1 MFVTLQVIDMIA
13 NLYEN
18 QLPVRFGVILYS
30 TTFIEKV
37 ERSGGENF
45 ADSIVS
51 STDED
56 ISSLVIYYLL
66 LCLLRWFYSVFYG
79 IECFISNQTLLF
91 YIFLLENY
99 AVVYFCVT
107 CLSWKKRKTLFSV
120 LCREMMTLGNLCAT

>member
-66 LCLLRWFYSVFYG
+66 LCLLR
-79 IECFISNQTLLF
+79 
-91 YIFLLENY
+91 
-99 AVVYFCVT
+99 
-107 CLSWKKRKTLFSV
+107 
-120 LCREMMTLGNLCAT
+120 